1 MLALCADCV
10 VDHARHDFVLAD
22 NRAAVSIRKTVMTVE
37 EGVRGYSDMYESV
50 LWATKKKMAEIQIYK
65 E

>member
-1 MLALCADCV
+1 M

-50 LWATKKKMAEIQIYK
+50 LWATKKKMAEI
-65 E
+65 